1 MFHAFPAFRC
11 PFLCSWF
18 YKKSS
23 IIPFFIII
31 LFMFLHF
38 FTNKENQKVIY
49 LIKTI
54 VNKKTDKWYIEWQR
68 VTTNDNE
75 WHGWQQMAT
84 SGKEW
89 QQVVILANFPFF
101 FEYERNLPLRTLK
114 RLFKHWGVSKRDYWS
129 KNRNKPLR
137 RDINRKNQV
146 SRQFSCL
153 WYIQL

>member
-1 MFHAFPAFRC
+1 
-11 PFLCSWF
+11 
-18 YKKSS
+18 
-23 IIPFFIII
+23 
-31 LFMFLHF
+31 MFLHF

-101 FEYERNLPLRTLK
+101 FWIWEEPTTTHPKETL
-114 RLFKHWGVSKRDYWS
+114 
-129 KNRNKPLR
+129 
-137 RDINRKNQV
+137 
-146 SRQFSCL
+146 
-153 WYIQL
+153 